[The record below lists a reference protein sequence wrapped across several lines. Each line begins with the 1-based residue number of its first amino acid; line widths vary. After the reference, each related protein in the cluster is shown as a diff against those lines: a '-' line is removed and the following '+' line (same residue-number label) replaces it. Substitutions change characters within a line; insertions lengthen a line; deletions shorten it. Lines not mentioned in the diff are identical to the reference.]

1 MVKRDLMDKH
11 GYSHVDILRSQQGN
25 VALQMFTVIT
35 KSPYGLNYQS
45 SSSEVSDNITKLA
58 LVIL

>member
-25 VALQMFTVIT
+25 VALQMFTAIT